1 MRTITRFAPSPT
13 GSLHLGAVRTAI
25 FNFLFTKKNKGK
37 FILRIEDTDQERS
50 TDDSLNEIL
59 KSLKWLGII
68 HDEGPYVQSKKLDTY
83 KKLAEEL
90 VSKGLAY
97 RCFMTNE
104 EIEQLKDQAKK
115 EKKIYKYP
123 KTWRDKTEHPEDLSY
138 VVRFKTPEN
147 RTIEFHDTLR
157 GKIKITSNNLDD
169 FVILRSDGYPTYNFS
184 TVIDDAEME
193 ITNVIRGE
201 DHLSNT
207 SKQILI
213 FESFNK
219 KPPTF
224 THVSM
229 ILGKDKSKLSKRNGS
244 KSIDDFRKEG
254 ILPIAILN
262 YLARLGWSHG
272 DQEIFTLKEMVSL
285 FDIDN
290 LTKSPAIFDEN
301 KLRWVNSQ
309 HIKELENE
317 DLLKMIQ
324 IDFHDKVNINLA
336 LSAAKAK
343 GKDLLSIE
351 QSLKFCEN
359 ELISINNEFK
369 EDLLEIGKEE
379 IIRGFYNELLSL
391 ESFEI
396 DNIKSCMNA
405 FLDKRNLK
413 MKELA
418 LPLRIILT
426 GSKASPGIFEVISIL
441 GKELSIKR
449 ISSYLEL

>member
-1 MRTITRFAPSPT
+1 MSTITRFAPSPT

-50 TDDSLNEIL
+50 TDHSLNEIL
-59 KSLKWLGII
+59 ESLKWLGIT

-83 KKLAEEL
+83 KELAEEL

-123 KTWRDKTEHPEDLSY
+123 RTWRDKTDHPEDSSY
-138 VVRFKTPEN
+138 VIRFKTPEN
-147 RTIEFHDTLR
+147 RTIEFYDTLR

-184 TVIDDAEME
+184 TVIDDAEMK

-244 KSIDDFRKEG
+244 KSIDDYRKEG

-290 LTKSPAIFDEN
+290 LTKSPAIYDEN
-301 KLRWVNSQ
+301 KLRWVNSH

-336 LSAAKAK
+336 LSSAKAK
-343 GKDLLSIE
+343 GKDLLSVE
-351 QSLKFCEN
+351 ESLKFCEN

-369 EDLLEIGKEE
+369 QDLLEIGAEE
-379 IIRGFYNELLSL
+379 IIREFHNELLNL
-391 ESFEI
+391 EPFEI

-449 ISSYLEL
+449 ISYYLEL

>member
-1 MRTITRFAPSPT
+1 
-13 GSLHLGAVRTAI
+13 
-25 FNFLFTKKNKGK
+25 
-37 FILRIEDTDQERS
+37 
-50 TDDSLNEIL
+50 
-59 KSLKWLGII
+59 
-68 HDEGPYVQSKKLDTY
+68 
-83 KKLAEEL
+83 
-90 VSKGLAY
+90 
-97 RCFMTNE
+97 
-104 EIEQLKDQAKK
+104 
-115 EKKIYKYP
+115 
-123 KTWRDKTEHPEDLSY
+123 
-138 VVRFKTPEN
+138 
-147 RTIEFHDTLR
+147 
-157 GKIKITSNNLDD
+157 
-169 FVILRSDGYPTYNFS
+169 
-184 TVIDDAEME
+184 
-193 ITNVIRGE
+193 
-201 DHLSNT
+201 
-207 SKQILI
+207 
-213 FESFNK
+213 
-219 KPPTF
+219 
-224 THVSM
+224 
-229 ILGKDKSKLSKRNGS
+229 
-244 KSIDDFRKEG
+244 
-254 ILPIAILN
+254 
-262 YLARLGWSHG
+262 
-272 DQEIFTLKEMVSL
+272 
-285 FDIDN
+285 
-290 LTKSPAIFDEN
+290 
-301 KLRWVNSQ
+301 
-309 HIKELENE
+309 
-317 DLLKMIQ
+317 MIQ